1 MSKKSEPAVAK
12 YRVLSQSWID
22 ERLVEEGEVVELAI
36 DYDEDRDINLEPL
49 EPKSK
54 VKTTAVGPSSA
65 RVSATRVGDEGEP
78 VNEGG
83 TTATSDLA

>member
-1 MSKKSEPAVAK
+1 MSKKSEPAFAK
-12 YRVLSQSWID
+12 YRVLTQSWID

-54 VKTTAVGPSSA
+54 AKTTAVGPSSA

-83 TTATSDLA
+83 TTASSDLA

>member
-12 YRVLSQSWID
+12 YRVLTQSWIE

-54 VKTTAVGPSSA
+54 AKVTAVGPSSA
-65 RVSATRVGDEGEP
+65 RVSATRVGDEGEQ

-83 TTATSDLA
+83 TTASSDLA